1 MAYLNLILTAI
12 LLAIWIIVLVIVIKL
27 DQSRTQSLKL
37 INSIIQDVKVVKEDF
52 KVIKSSLNKY

>member
-52 KVIKSSLNKY
+52 KVIKSSINKY

>member
-27 DQSRTQSLKL
+27 DQSRSESLKL

-52 KVIKSSLNKY
+52 KVIKSSINKY

>member
-27 DQSRTQSLKL
+27 DQSRSESLKL